1 MLGTFDRKKNK
12 FSGFQPNWGDF
23 FGKGAIVLAIL
34 AGTMSLTNPDREEYL
49 NYASGRLA
57 QEARE
62 NWCKESN
69 VPDILSGLSK
79 SLVNAC
85 QSLVTTQRGSIKK
98 YIDNATQRQ
107 NAVLFSI
114 YTTELIDRRYQTIGV
129 FGNFLTFSSE
139 KVEGKSGENP
149 IPESLNQLL

>member
-1 MLGTFDRKKNK
+1 MLGTFDRKKDN
-12 FSGFQPNWGDF
+12 SGGFKPNWGDF

-34 AGTMSLTNPDREEYL
+34 AGTMYLTNPEREEYL

-57 QEARE
+57 AEAKE

-69 VPDILSGLSK
+69 VPDLLSGISG
-79 SLVNAC
+79 SLVDAC
-85 QSLVTTQRGSIKK
+85 QSLLTTQRGTIKK
-98 YIDNATQRQ
+98 YIDNSTQRQ

-114 YTTELIDRRYQTIGV
+114 YTTDLVDHRYQTIGV

-139 KVEGKSGENP
+139 DIEDIEEAKPVEPVSK
-149 IPESLNQLL
+149 